1 MYEKRGFMD
10 GILLLNKPSG
20 ITSRDLVNQACHRF
34 DMQKIGHTGTLDPF
48 AEGLMILTLGKATK
62 ISSFIEAKEKTYIG
76 ELTLGIET
84 DTFDFTG
91 NIVKREKVPTLTKEE
106 LQNIFN
112 GFLGEINQ
120 IPPMYSALKVNGEA
134 LYKKA
139 RRGEVIE
146 REPRKVTIF
155 DFNILSVTEHRIVFE
170 VTCSKGTYIRVL
182 AADIGKKI
190 GCGAVLTMLV
200 RVRVGNFTLKNAKR
214 LEDTSVK
221 DILTMKEALS
231 FFPSIF
237 LNSEDEKKV
246 RNGVRLQLDCSE
258 SPILLLS
265 AYDEEPLAIYEKRE
279 DGYFYTLRGLF

>member
-120 IPPMYSALKVNGEA
+120 IPLIFGFKGKWRS
-134 LYKKA
+134 
-139 RRGEVIE
+139 
-146 REPRKVTIF
+146 TI
-155 DFNILSVTEHRIVFE
+155 
-170 VTCSKGTYIRVL
+170 
-182 AADIGKKI
+182 
-190 GCGAVLTMLV
+190 
-200 RVRVGNFTLKNAKR
+200 
-214 LEDTSVK
+214 
-221 DILTMKEALS
+221 
-231 FFPSIF
+231 
-237 LNSEDEKKV
+237 
-246 RNGVRLQLDCSE
+246 
-258 SPILLLS
+258 
-265 AYDEEPLAIYEKRE
+265 
-279 DGYFYTLRGLF
+279 

>member
-1 MYEKRGFMD
+1 MD

-246 RNGVRLQLDCSE
+246 RNGVRLQLDCSG